1 MNIKKKILTIAS
13 LLLVTVLAAFT
24 FAACGD
30 KTTGPSVPGTAIEG
44 WSDDWGKDEWGDT
57 YEPPSSDPN
66 DYNKIDWSEKYI
78 DYENGI
84 TAMKGTEY
92 LPFYAGN
99 GAHKYEAE
107 YATLSGKA
115 NTSEGGY
122 YVGSLDGSSVTF
134 DISSEN
140 ECSVLVVICTSVNP
154 DLTEGLPFNQQY
166 TLYAN
171 GTIIDTSDSWL
182 KGTGSWFVFGE
193 NAVGEITLK
202 AGENEIEFFSSIGR
216 SNLDYIKLVPTK
228 EDAEKYPPAP
238 EKYMAKFGLN
248 DRIEAEN
255 TNFTNA
261 KTESSTANTGVNM
274 SWTSY
279 DTTVKFIVEN
289 TLDVDVTRTL
299 RIYAA
304 AGTGD
309 DTSGPLSTNMAER
322 ITLSVDG
329 EPVTLEG
336 TLPTTEGGNWWGT
349 YMNIDIAEVTLK
361 AGSTSSFSLTL
372 SDQLNI
378 DYFEIVGDPIPVS
391 LSVSGYK
398 TVYYVD
404 ESVKGGDLTV
414 TVTYDDGETVTLGV
428 NDFTIKHEPF
438 DAVAESQTVT
448 VSYTENGVT
457 RTVNYNV
464 SVTDTPIDE
473 PTRLM
478 ADTPLYKTEYAE
490 KEIFFLTSLNVK
502 GDYGNDEW
510 KTLEREDY
518 ILEYSLNGTDGW
530 TDTLAMPEV
539 DVKQNLQIEQ
549 SVYIRATYVG
559 NPSMSALLPV
569 TVTVYDE
576 WYNGIVKNYVGF
588 ESADIIG
595 KVGTDFAPFYSGN
608 GVHRYEAEDGALG
621 GLATNGGDYVGDLRE
636 GATVTF
642 NVTSEE
648 ETDTEVLLVMGLSV
662 KPDYADTPYISFG
675 ELFGDDGSGGTAYN
689 KINVNGEDVVADGM
703 VKNTGS
709 WTGYADS
716 AVGSITLKPGN
727 NTLVFTFY
735 ADATNLDYIKLV
747 PTKTAAEAPAD
758 QGKIAPVFGMDE
770 NIEAENCYYENADI
784 EDGTHLGW
792 TNSQTVI
799 IFAVRNDTDEA
810 VTRKL
815 SLYAAAGAGDGT
827 TGPLST
833 NMAER
838 MTLTVGGEQ
847 ITLEGT
853 LPTTTEGQ
861 WWNTYMD
868 IEIAEIT
875 LEANSVTMFRITL
888 SDQINPDRF
897 QLKNTVL

>member
-140 ECSVLVVICTSVNP
+140 ECSVLVVICTSVYP

-279 DTTVKFIVEN
+279 DTTVEFIVEN

-349 YMNIDIAEVTLK
+349 YMNIDIAEITLE
-361 AGSTSSFSLTL
+361 AESSTSIYLTL

-378 DYFEIVGDPIPVS
+378 DYFELVGDRIPVS
-391 LSVSGYK
+391 VSVSGYK
-398 TVYYVD
+398 TIYYVG
-404 ESVKGGDLTV
+404 ENVKSGDLTV

-490 KEIFFLTSLNVK
+490 KEIFSLTSLNVK

-549 SVYIRATYVG
+549 TVYIRATYVG
-559 NPSMSALLPV
+559 NPSMSALLSV

-621 GLATNGGDYVGDLRE
+621 GIATNGGDYVGDLRE

-648 ETDTEVLLVMGLSV
+648 ETETEVLLVMGLSV

-897 QLKNTVL
+897 QLKDMVL